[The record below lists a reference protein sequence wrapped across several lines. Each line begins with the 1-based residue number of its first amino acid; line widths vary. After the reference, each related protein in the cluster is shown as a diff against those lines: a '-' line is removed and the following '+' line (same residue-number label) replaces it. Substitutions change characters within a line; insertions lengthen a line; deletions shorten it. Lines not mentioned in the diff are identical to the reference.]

1 MNQTQ
6 MVVTNLRME
15 EPDWLQVK
23 AMAGELGMSVN
34 KFINY
39 LIRKVTTRQQLGIID
54 DDYKNARIWEE
65 LPKIALKSKGKPMG
79 LSEDD
84 EIIYG

>member
-1 MNQTQ
+1 MSQ

-15 EPDWLQVK
+15 KPDWLQIK

-34 KFINY
+34 KYINY
-39 LIRKVTTRQQLGIID
+39 LIAKVTTREELGVIKD
-54 DDYKNARIWEE
+54 TKKASIWEE
-65 LPKIALKSKGKPMG
+65 LPKLAKIKNKPGK

-84 EIIYG
+84 EIIYA

>member
-1 MNQTQ
+1 MSQTQ
-6 MVVTNLRME
+6 TVVTNLRME

-39 LIRKVTTRQQLGIID
+39 LIRKVTTKQQLGIID

-65 LPKIALKSKGKPMG
+65 LPGLAKIKNKPGK
-79 LSEDD
+79 LSADD
-84 EIIYG
+84 EIIYA

>member
-1 MNQTQ
+1 

-15 EPDWLQVK
+15 ETDWLQVK

-34 KFINY
+34 KYINY
-39 LIRKVTTRQQLGIID
+39 LIAKVTTSQQLGKIE
-54 DDYKNARIWEE
+54 DYKNASIWEE

>member
-1 MNQTQ
+1 MSQ

-15 EPDWLQVK
+15 KPDWLQIK

-34 KFINY
+34 KYINY
-39 LIRKVTTRQQLGIID
+39 LITKVTTGQQLGKIE
-54 DDYKNARIWEE
+54 DYKNASIWEE
-65 LPKIALKSKGKPMG
+65 LPKLAKIKNKPGK

-84 EIIYG
+84 EIIYA

>member
-1 MNQTQ
+1 MNQT
-6 MVVTNLRME
+6 VTTNLRMDRS
-15 EPDWLQVK
+15 DWLQIKV
-23 AMAGELGMSVN
+23 MAAELGMSVN
-34 KFINY
+34 KFINQI
-39 LIRKVTTRQQLGIID
+39 IRKVTTNQQLGVIE
-54 DDYKNARIWEE
+54 DYKNASIWEE

>member
-1 MNQTQ
+1 

-15 EPDWLQVK
+15 ENDWLQVK

-39 LIRKVTTRQQLGIID
+39 LIRKVTTRQQLGVID
-54 DDYKNARIWEE
+54 DDYRNASIWEE
-65 LPKIALKSKGKPMG
+65 LPKIANIKNKPGK

-84 EIIYG
+84 EIIYA

>member
-1 MNQTQ
+1 MDQT

-15 EPDWLQVK
+15 EPDWLQIK

-34 KFINY
+34 KYINY
-39 LIRKVTTRQQLGIID
+39 LIAKVTAKEEMGIIKD
-54 DDYKNARIWEE
+54 PKKASIWEE
-65 LPKIALKSKGKPMG
+65 LPKIALRSKGKPMG

-84 EIIYG
+84 EIIYA

>member
-1 MNQTQ
+1 MSQVQT
-6 MVVTNLRME
+6 VVTNLRME

-39 LIRKVTTRQQLGIID
+39 LIRKVTTRQQLGVID
-54 DDYKNARIWEE
+54 EDYKNARIWEE
-65 LPKIALKSKGKPMG
+65 LPKIALKSNGKPMG

>member
-6 MVVTNLRME
+6 TVVTNLRME

-39 LIRKVTTRQQLGIID
+39 LIRKVSTAQQLGVVK
-54 DDYKNARIWEE
+54 DYKNASIWED
-65 LPKIALKSKGKPMG
+65 LPGLAKIKNKPGK

-84 EIIYG
+84 EIIYA

>member
-1 MNQTQ
+1 MTQ

-15 EPDWLQVK
+15 QPDWLQIK

-34 KFINY
+34 KYINY
-39 LIRKVTTRQQLGIID
+39 LIAKVTTREELGVIKD
-54 DDYKNARIWEE
+54 TKKASIWEE
-65 LPKIALKSKGKPMG
+65 LPKIALKSKGRPMG
-79 LSEDD
+79 LNKDD

>member
-1 MNQTQ
+1 

-15 EPDWLQVK
+15 KPDWLQIK

-34 KFINY
+34 KYINY
-39 LIRKVTTRQQLGIID
+39 LIAKVTTREELGVIKD
-54 DDYKNARIWEE
+54 TKKASIWEE
-65 LPKIALKSKGKPMG
+65 LPKLAKIKNKPGK

-84 EIIYG
+84 EIIYA

>member
-1 MNQTQ
+1 MSQTQ
-6 MVVTNLRME
+6 TIVTNLRME

-39 LIRKVTTRQQLGIID
+39 LIRKVTTAQQLGVVK
-54 DDYKNARIWEE
+54 DYKNASIWEE
-65 LPKIALKSKGKPMG
+65 LPKIALKSNGKPMG